1 MADYLTNQVGTPSG
15 LTQVQNYKGA
25 QVWSWKEE
33 LIVLALQALYTPTSM
48 SQYSIIMSQVSDF
61 SNYESHKSL
70 SSKSK

>member
-1 MADYLTNQVGTPSG
+1 MAGYLSNQVSAPSG

-25 QVWSWKEE
+25 QVWGGKEE

-48 SQYSIIMSQVSDF
+48 SQYSVIMSQVSDF
-61 SNYESHKSL
+61 SNYESHESL